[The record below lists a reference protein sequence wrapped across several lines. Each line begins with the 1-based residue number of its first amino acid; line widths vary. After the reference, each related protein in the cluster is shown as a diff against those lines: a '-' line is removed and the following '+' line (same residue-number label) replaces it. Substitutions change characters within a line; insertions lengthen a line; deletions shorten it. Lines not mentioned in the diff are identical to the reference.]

1 MQTEVM
7 ESRIL
12 LAADVQLAAEFVP
25 GTAGSSIDSMVSVE
39 DSVYLSVNDG
49 TGYKIWQYE
58 VNTGSSPEFT
68 FNMSWVQASMALLS
82 ATP

>member
-1 MQTEVM
+1 MQAEVM

-12 LAADVQLAAEFVP
+12 LAADVQLAAEFIS
-25 GTAGSSIDSMVSVE
+25 GAAGSSIDSMVSVD
-39 DSVYLSVNDG
+39 DSIYLSVDDG
-49 TGYKIWQYE
+49 TGYNLWQYE

-68 FNMSWVQASMALLS
+68 YNMSWVQASMALLS